1 MAERLSDYVIRRLV
15 EADVKHI
22 FMITGR
28 GILYLTDAVA
38 KNPEISHISTF
49 HEQGASYAAMAYA
62 SNNNRLGACLVSTGC
77 ASTNAV
83 TAALCAWQD
92 GVPCVFISGQNPLNE
107 TVRFT
112 KSSRR
117 TFGSQE
123 ADIISIVESITKY
136 AEMVTDSSKIAYVMD
151 KALYEATHGRKG
163 PVWVDIPLDIQNK
176 LLDAE
181 GLERFEPENTSF
193 GTDSVID
200 IVREF
205 VTHERPILLLG
216 GGARASCDME
226 PVQKFVEKYDIPVVF
241 TTSAVDFYGAGNLRA
256 IGAVGSLA
264 GSRAG
269 NFAIQNSDCVLA
281 VGTKLS
287 SQTIGPTPSDFARS
301 AKLFVVDIDSAEHED
316 SLRHIDRLIVSDA
329 GDFFERCNEV
339 IIDNEITHAE
349 WMEKCIHWKSVFDV
363 CQEPFY
369 KEAVEKGTIEL
380 YLFADRLSN
389 NISDKTTVITD
400 AGLEELI
407 VPSTIKFREGQKCL
421 FPSNQGAMG
430 YAIPAIL
437 GAYYS
442 GSKDIVAVVG
452 DGSAMMN
459 IQELQT
465 IVFHK
470 IPVKIFII
478 NNNMYSIIRKR
489 QHDLFRERTI
499 GNDPSDGVPAPDYKK
514 IAECFGLRYNKIEN
528 ISQLDKSLADV
539 LKSDGPIICE
549 VLCPPEQKYLHTSF
563 AFDEKR
569 KMVKRSFEDL
579 SPFLDR
585 DLIRTELIIDYKG

>member
-1 MAERLSDYVIRRLV
+1 MSERLSDYVISRLV
-15 EADVKHI
+15 EANVKHL

-38 KNPEISHISTF
+38 KNPDIQHISTF

-62 SNNNRLGACLVSTGC
+62 TNRNLGACLISTGC

-92 GVPCVFISGQNPLNE
+92 GIPCIFISGQNPLEE

-117 TFGSQE
+117 TYGSQE
-123 ADIISIVESITKY
+123 ADIIRIVESITKY
-136 AEMVTDSSKIAYVMD
+136 SEMVTDPSKIGYIMD
-151 KALYEATHGRKG
+151 RAIYEATHGRMG
-163 PVWVDIPLDIQNK
+163 PVWIDIPLDIQNQK
-176 LLDAE
+176 IDPDS
-181 GLERFEPENTSF
+181 LERFEPEANSQIPDAVCDVF
-193 GTDSVID
+193 KD
-200 IVREF
+200 F
-205 VTHERPILLLG
+205 LTHERPIMLIG
-216 GGARASCDME
+216 GGVRASCDE
-226 PVQKFVEKYDIPVVF
+226 TFFEKFVKKYNIPVVF
-241 TTSAVDFYGAGNLRA
+241 TTSAVDFYGSGNPLA

-269 NFAIQNSDCVLA
+269 NFAIQNADCVLA

-287 SQTIGPTPSDFARS
+287 SQTIGPNPSDFARS
-301 AKLFVVDIDSAEHED
+301 AKIYVVDIDEAEHRD
-316 SLRHIDRLIVSDA
+316 SPLKKDKLIICDA
-329 GDFFERCNEV
+329 MEFFE
-339 IIDNEITHAE
+339 
-349 WMEKCIHWKSVFDV
+349 KCDSMPLGTVVDHSAWVDKCLHWKSIFDV
-363 CQEPFY
+363 SMEGFY
-369 KEAVEKGTIEL
+369 KESEEKGIIDL
-380 YLFADRLSN
+380 YLFADRLSQA
-389 NISDKTTVITD
+389 ISDSTTVITD

-407 VPSTIKFREGQKCL
+407 IPSTIKYRRGQKCL

-430 YAIPAIL
+430 YAIPAVL

-442 GSKDIVAVVG
+442 GSKEIVAVVG

-465 IVFHK
+465 ISFHK

-499 GNDPSDGVPAPDYKK
+499 GNDPSDGVPEPDYRK
-514 IAECFGLRYNKIEN
+514 IADCFGLTYHKIETV
-528 ISQLDKSLADV
+528 SQLDKDLPAILDV
-539 LKSDGPIICE
+539 DGALICE

-569 KMVKRSFEDL
+569 KLVKRSLEDL

-585 DLIRTELIIDYKG
+585 DLIKKELIIDYKG